1 MVHLP
6 RGTMPTPRMIR
17 GKTGESGFFFY
28 LRHFRP
34 PWPRPHR
41 GLIHHTL
48 RSSPW
53 PNSTYLPHSL
63 QGKMVVG
70 SVSPLVVLWE
80 GELFTEQYPLWA
92 LPGFC
97 FPEGTVPR
105 ALVTW
110 LVPPWMRAWP
120 FSACR
125 ELNTWGRKGV
135 T

>member
-1 MVHLP
+1 
-6 RGTMPTPRMIR
+6 
-17 GKTGESGFFFY
+17 
-28 LRHFRP
+28 
-34 PWPRPHR
+34 
-41 GLIHHTL
+41 
-48 RSSPW
+48 
-53 PNSTYLPHSL
+53 
-63 QGKMVVG
+63 MVVG

-92 LPGFC
+92 PLGFC
-97 FPEGTVPR
+97 FPEGTFPR
-105 ALVTW
+105 VLATW